1 MRTQINATILSAGGE
16 YVFKRWLI
24 LMTLGLFF
32 FMVIIDGTIVVVAVP
47 TIAQALAVQPSRVNL
62 LLTVYLTTISV
73 CLLFF
78 GQLADQVG
86 RTRLFIHGTYWFLL
100 GLSLIHI

>member
-1 MRTQINATILSAGGE
+1 MI
-16 YVFKRWLI
+16 KRWLI
-24 LMTLGLFF
+24 LITLGLFF

-47 TIAQALAVQPSRVNL
+47 TIASALAVSPSQVNL

-78 GQLADQVG
+78 GQLADQYG
-86 RTRLFIHGTYWFLL
+86 RTRLFIWGTYL
-100 GLSLIHI
+100 LSLIHI

>member
-1 MRTQINATILSAGGE
+1 MI
-16 YVFKRWLI
+16 KRWLI
-24 LMTLGLFF
+24 LITLGLFF

-47 TIAQALAVQPSRVNL
+47 TIASALAVGPSQVNL

-78 GQLADQVG
+78 GQLADQYG
-86 RTRLFIHGTYWFLL
+86 RTRLFIWGTYLFLIGS
-100 GLSLIHI
+100 GLAGFWR